1 VRFRCEFST
10 NALSKLER
18 LTQNLRTGRFT
29 DRGAYLSV
37 SAIDSV
43 LVDLGRQVVD
53 NDDLGA
59 SVGSEEE
66 LVFRAARLIVE
77 TQLGRIEQA
86 IRAVLGSHSPDAVCT
101 DAWDRLL
108 EAMLEAIP
116 LARKELRRITRAWR
130 LHRYAGA
137 EAIDAVR
144 TAISELRAMAEVPEV
159 KRLLGRGWLSTRWP
173 EIAAACGQ
181 ILVALH
187 VHVDLEG
194 ARMLWDARGGF
205 ADASSSAPL
214 VSGASSKFEQTADFD
229 EGAARR
235 PCESPWQGVHI
246 SGHLAPYPITRVP
259 HSQL

>member
-1 VRFRCEFST
+1 VRFRSEFST

-66 LVFRAARLIVE
+66 LVFRAARLIVK

-86 IRAVLGSHSPDAVCT
+86 IHTVLGSRSPDAVCT

-108 EAMLEAIP
+108 EAIP
-116 LARKELRRITRAWR
+116 LARKELRRITGAWR
-130 LHRYAGA
+130 LHRCA
-137 EAIDAVR
+137 EPEATDAVR

-159 KRLLGRGWLSTRWP
+159 KRLLDRGWLSTRWP

-187 VHVDLEG
+187 VQVDLEG

-214 VSGASSKFEQTADFD
+214 VSGASSRFEQAAD
-229 EGAARR
+229 EGAAHR
-235 PCESPWQGVHI
+235 PCESPWQGARI
-246 SGHLAPYPITRVP
+246 SGALCSPPITRAP
-259 HSQL
+259 HPQF